1 MAAADRRPTINDVAR
16 VAGVSKSTVSLV
28 LRNSPQVREATREQ
42 VRAAMVALGYV
53 YNRAAANLRMASTS
67 LIGLVVND
75 MRNPFFGEYATSL
88 QMALSEQGY
97 AVVLANTDEDPGLQD
112 AVVSAMVEHGVAALV
127 ISPAYGGTPFEI
139 LERAGIPAMQVF
151 RKVSADVARFPYI
164 TPDYATGGRLAT
176 EHLLKAGARR
186 IAFVGGQVGRPVTL
200 ERMSG
205 YMAVLAEHGVAP
217 LSMLGRA
224 SRRFGHDTALR
235 LASEQRDVD
244 AVLCFND
251 LVALGVV
258 AGCAQIGRPVGS
270 ALKVVG
276 FDGIE
281 EGADSWPGLTTIDC
295 DIAGFGR
302 QVAETVAAWLDS
314 GTPPPPVTRRPVRL
328 VVRGSSG

>member
-75 MRNPFFGEYATSL
+75 MRNPFFGE
-88 QMALSEQGY
+88 
-97 AVVLANTDEDPGLQD
+97 DPGLQD

-139 LERAGIPAMQVF
+139 LQRAGIPAMQVF

-314 GTPPPPVTRRPVRL
+314 GTRPPPVTRRPVRL